1 MKEKYQHPEIVRQN
15 GIESALPAILG
26 AALKVAAIGAGYAV
40 GRGVT
45 RAMEAHPTLKLQSLI
60 ESRDFHDLR
69 LD

>member
-1 MKEKYQHPEIVRQN
+1 MKEKYQRPEVISQN

-45 RAMEAHPTLKLQSLI
+45 RAMEAHPTLKLQSI
-60 ESRDFHDLR
+60 VKIGDINDLR
-69 LD
+69 MD